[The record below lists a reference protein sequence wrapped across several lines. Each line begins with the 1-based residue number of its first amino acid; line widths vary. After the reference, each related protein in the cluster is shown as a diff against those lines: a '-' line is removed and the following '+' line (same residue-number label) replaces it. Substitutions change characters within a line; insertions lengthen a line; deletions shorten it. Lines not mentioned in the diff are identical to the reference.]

1 MAGISEEEI
10 LNFDRYIDSIEEK
23 LCTLGNVQT
32 KAIDY
37 GVQIILNGT
46 AKKVTLNVYNGK
58 KGVKAVW
65 GGGDLV
71 LQEQASAL
79 LKGVLPENGSAPE
92 TPLPEKSAACPPVM
106 PPVKRKTPGKNRERV
121 KRQQVPGAGES
132 VPEEKVVS
140 ATTNKMAGTAPAV
153 PRTQSHSS
161 SAGILLAQEPGF
173 DGVWLGSDESGK
185 GDYFGP
191 LVVAAVCL
199 DRGGAEKLIASGV
212 KDCKALADKKILA
225 LAELIE
231 KNALASSVLI
241 MKPQAYNMRYEQVK
255 RAAGTLNVLLSYGHV
270 AALRQA
276 LQKYPACRWAIVD
289 QFAKNDRITPGIR
302 EFCPDMQVIQRPRAE
317 EDIAVAAASV
327 LARAAFVRTMEQLA
341 AEAGV
346 EKLPKGGGEAAT
358 RLAQK
363 LAREQGREA
372 LSHFV
377 KLHFANTRKIPIT
390 TAGNV

>member
-37 GVQIILNGT
+37 GVQIILSGT

-92 TPLPEKSAACPPVM
+92 TPRPEKSAARPPVM
-106 PPVKRKTPGKNRERV
+106 PPVKRKTPGKNR
-121 KRQQVPGAGES
+121 QPVPGASES
-132 VPEEKVVS
+132 VPEENVAS
-140 ATTNKMAGTAPAV
+140 AITNKSAETAPGNKRKV
-153 PRTQSHSS
+153 SP
-161 SAGILLAQEPGF
+161 AGILLAQESGF
-173 DGVWLGSDESGK
+173 DGVWMGSDESGK

-199 DRGGAEKLIASGV
+199 DRDGAEKLIASGV

-372 LSHFV
+372 LSRFV
-377 KLHFANTRKIPIT
+377 KLHFANTRKIPAT

>member
-37 GVQIILNGT
+37 GVQIILSGT

-92 TPLPEKSAACPPVM
+92 TPRPEKSAARPPVM
-106 PPVKRKTPGKNRERV
+106 PPVKRKTPGKNR
-121 KRQQVPGAGES
+121 KQVSGASES
-132 VPEEKVVS
+132 VPEENVAS
-140 ATTNKMAGTAPAV
+140 AITNKSAETAPGNKRKV
-153 PRTQSHSS
+153 SP
-161 SAGILLAQEPGF
+161 AGILLAQESGF
-173 DGVWLGSDESGK
+173 DGVWMGSDESGK

-199 DRGGAEKLIASGV
+199 DRDGAEKLIASGV

-372 LSHFV
+372 LSRFV
-377 KLHFANTRKIPIT
+377 KLHFANTRKIPAT